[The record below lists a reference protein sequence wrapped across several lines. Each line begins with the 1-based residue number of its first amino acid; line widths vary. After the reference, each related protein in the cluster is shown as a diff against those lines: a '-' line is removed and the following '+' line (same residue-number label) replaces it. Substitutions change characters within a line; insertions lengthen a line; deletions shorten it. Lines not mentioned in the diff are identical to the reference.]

1 MQQTEP
7 HIEAQTTS
15 QTQARTAPLQ
25 PANTPGA
32 QPTVAV
38 IIPAYE
44 PDGRLPQMVS
54 NLISQG
60 LGPVIV
66 VNDGSG
72 TEFDHLYTQSEQA
85 GATVLRHMVNLGKGR
100 GLKTAF
106 NECLRRWPHLVG
118 AVTADSDGQHSIADI
133 IKLEDTLRQ
142 NPKALV
148 MGCRDFA
155 SSSVPQHNRWGNRI
169 TSVTMDALSG
179 VKVKDTQTGLRAIP
193 REYMKQLMNV
203 PGERFEFETNMLLE
217 TRNSDIPIICVD
229 IDTLYPDG
237 TSRSHFRVLH
247 DSARIYALFAKY
259 LAASISSLL
268 LDLLLF
274 SLFVF
279 ILKPR
284 DVPNYIILS
293 TVLARIISSLYN
305 FYMNGR
311 VVFRKALRPNTF
323 VKYYALAAVQMLASA
338 LLVNGLY
345 SVLGWPEVSVKIL
358 VDMLLFFVSFQIQ
371 QRHIFR

>member
-1 MQQTEP
+1 MQQTQPQNEP
-7 HIEAQTTS
+7 QTTS
-15 QTQARTAPLQ
+15 QTQGQTAPLQ
-25 PANTPGA
+25 PANTSGV

-60 LGPVIV
+60 LGPVVV

-85 GATVLRHMVNLGKGR
+85 GATVLRHTVNLGKGR

-118 AVTADSDGQHSIADI
+118 VVTADSDGQHSIADI
-133 IKLEDTLRQ
+133 VKLEDTLRQ

-155 SSSVPQHNRWGNRI
+155 SSSVPHHNRWGNRI

-217 TRNSDIPIICVD
+217 TRNSDTPIMCVD

-284 DVPNYIILS
+284 DVPNYIIVS

-358 VDMLLFFVSFQIQ
+358 VDMLLFFISFQIQ